1 MTADR
6 LPRFHK
12 LAPNVVSFS
21 GYNGRGIAPGTMF
34 GRLLAE
40 YIGGSL
46 AEHDLPLPVT
56 EVRAPSLRSLKRT
69 LYSLGSQL
77 VHLAQARF

>member
-1 MTADR
+1 
-6 LPRFHK
+6 
-12 LAPNVVSFS
+12 
-21 GYNGRGIAPGTMF
+21 MF

-40 YIGGSL
+40 HIGGTLS
-46 AEHDLPLPVT
+46 EDDLPLPVT
-56 EVRAPSLRSLKRT
+56 EVRAPALRTLRRT